1 MANDP
6 VGTGVRDDERP
17 EEIESRG
24 ALPDMVRRMLA
35 LGLSGF
41 FTTEE
46 TVRRAL
52 GDTVPQEW
60 VDFAASQSEKTQRE
74 FSDAMAREVGRV
86 LEQVDLGD
94 VLGQVLENRSLEIH
108 ARVRLL
114 PSDET
119 GETTAELG
127 GVTVSL
133 GKAEGT

>member
-6 VGTGVRDDERP
+6 AGTGDRGDERP
-17 EEIESRG
+17 GETESRG

-46 TVRRAL
+46 TLRRAL

-127 GVTVSL
+127 RVTVSL
-133 GKAEGT
+133 GDAGRT